1 MLFYVVYELFC
12 FHVGCGHCKSARPH
26 FEQAAKIVQD
36 EKNKMMA
43 AVDCTVETGWS
54 YKLKFMTNIIWR
66 VPVGKE
72 VQLLTALAPTVM
84 LRFGHTE
91 QQGAGIC
98 CGDMSRGKISSC
110 VYV

>member
-1 MLFYVVYELFC
+1 MLFYVVYVLFC

-54 YKLKFMTNIIWR
+54 YDLKFMSNTI
-66 VPVGKE
+66 
-72 VQLLTALAPTVM
+72 
-84 LRFGHTE
+84 
-91 QQGAGIC
+91 
-98 CGDMSRGKISSC
+98 
-110 VYV
+110 